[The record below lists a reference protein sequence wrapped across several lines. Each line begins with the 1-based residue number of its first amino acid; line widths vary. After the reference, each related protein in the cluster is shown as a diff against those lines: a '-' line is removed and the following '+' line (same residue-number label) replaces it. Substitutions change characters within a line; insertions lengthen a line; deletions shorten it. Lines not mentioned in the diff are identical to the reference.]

1 VRIYGVRMPY
11 MCSIWRHR
19 KGVSRVGQG
28 EGNKGGGREGR
39 DRGEGGGMGRGGGGG
54 LGEG

>member
-1 VRIYGVRMPY
+1 MRIYGVRMPY